1 MNGRHW
7 IKFIFVL
14 NLHKFKGDYIMKT
27 SMRKN
32 AYAVSCE
39 SYTLAE
45 RIHVRGKHGRDKKQH
60 YLSKQ
65 ARLAVKNGKVDGIN
79 LKTEE

>member
-1 MNGRHW
+1 
-7 IKFIFVL
+7 
-14 NLHKFKGDYIMKT
+14 MKT

-45 RIHVRGKHGRDKKQH
+45 RIHIRGKHGRDKKLR

-65 ARLAVKNGKVDGIN
+65 ARLAVKNGKVDGVN
-79 LKTEE
+79 LKMME

>member
-1 MNGRHW
+1 
-7 IKFIFVL
+7 
-14 NLHKFKGDYIMKT
+14 MKT
-27 SMRKN
+27 SIRKN

-45 RIHVRGKHGRDKKQH
+45 RIHIRGKHGRERKQH

-65 ARLAVKNGKVDGIN
+65 ARLAVKSGKVDGVN
-79 LKTEE
+79 LKNLE

>member
-1 MNGRHW
+1 
-7 IKFIFVL
+7 
-14 NLHKFKGDYIMKT
+14 MKT
-27 SMRKN
+27 SIRKN

-45 RIHVRGKHGRDKKQH
+45 RIHIRRKHGRERKQH

-65 ARLAVKNGKVDGIN
+65 ARLAVKNGKVDGVN
-79 LKTEE
+79 LKNIE

>member
-1 MNGRHW
+1 
-7 IKFIFVL
+7 
-14 NLHKFKGDYIMKT
+14 MKT
-27 SMRKN
+27 SMRKS
-32 AYAVSCE
+32 AYAVTAE

-65 ARLAVKNGKVDGIN
+65 ARLAVKNGKVDGVN
-79 LKTEE
+79 LNNL

>member
-1 MNGRHW
+1 
-7 IKFIFVL
+7 
-14 NLHKFKGDYIMKT
+14 MKT
-27 SMRKN
+27 SIRKN

-45 RIHVRGKHGRDKKQH
+45 RIYIRGKHGRERKQH

-65 ARLAVKNGKVDGIN
+65 ARLAVKNGKVDGVN
-79 LKTEE
+79 LKNLE